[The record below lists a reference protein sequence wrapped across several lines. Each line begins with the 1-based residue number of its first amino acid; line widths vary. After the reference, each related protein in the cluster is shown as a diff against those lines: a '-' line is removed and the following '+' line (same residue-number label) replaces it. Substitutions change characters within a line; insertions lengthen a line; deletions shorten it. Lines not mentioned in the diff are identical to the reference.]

1 MLQREWG
8 KRMIEFKNVTK
19 VYNNNVLALS
29 NLNIEINKGE
39 FVFLVGPSGA
49 GKSTFIKML
58 LKEVDPTAGSVI
70 VTGTDLT
77 KLSHRQIPY
86 YRRKIGVV
94 FQDFRLIP
102 TLNVYENVA
111 FALRV
116 IGASEREIH
125 KKVPMVLSMVGL
137 SKKHKSFPH
146 ELSGGEQQR
155 ISIARAI
162 VNSPALLIA
171 DEPTGN
177 LDPDTSLE
185 IMDII
190 SDINRAGTTVVMATH
205 AKDIVD
211 SMKKRVIAI
220 EKGTVA
226 RDEERGKYGYEIWF
240 Y

>member
-220 EKGTVA
+220 EKGTVV